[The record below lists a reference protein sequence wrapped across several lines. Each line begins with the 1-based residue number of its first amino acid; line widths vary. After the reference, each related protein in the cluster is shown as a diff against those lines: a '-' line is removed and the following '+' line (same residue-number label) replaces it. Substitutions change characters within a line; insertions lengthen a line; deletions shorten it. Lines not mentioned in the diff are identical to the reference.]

1 MLTRTL
7 FCLGRL
13 FPMGNR
19 FMMSKIPPP
28 KNPTMTESFGVK
40 MSEDEMQ
47 VILDPR
53 GFLTEEEKELAE

>member
-1 MLTRTL
+1 
-7 FCLGRL
+7 
-13 FPMGNR
+13 MGNR